1 MNENKMNARMMAVMN
16 DLAKNA
22 DNAAYVKETAE
33 DFLGDLFCDY
43 LKNGA
48 RAMFCMTDK
57 GPAYILD
64 TEYGSYSVPFV
75 VLNKKLAA
83 ALNSPASTMI
93 EDEKKKRIN
102 DVTDNTSI
110 VDEPDDFIDVDGNC
124 ENTFSDIK
132 AGAAET
138 VHYDNAMPQEEAAHF
153 VAPKNE
159 VNVND
164 DVLSDTND
172 VKTESELTTEN
183 NAVNGEAQM
192 PEETDIYKDLQPEE
206 TNTHSD
212 VPDVGETET
221 VSFEKNTP
229 EESTTFNDTA
239 NNIASFKEE
248 LAADDDFTDDDEEN
262 ERYMPSFEISSSEKM
277 QTGVSHQAD
286 SQVSIESNDN
296 QANEE
301 HVNND
306 DANDM
311 PVADAVATPPAPKK
325 KGFFGF
331 GRHQQETVNA
341 TPSETAQPTH
351 TVKKF
356 AGIGE
361 ALTHP
366 GENTFKFK
374 DDKGELF
381 KHTHNLTVTMKYNT
395 DAIVGKYK
403 VEFWPTWLQ
412 MGMGAN
418 GQTYAECLVRISDDK
433 GTEMIAITDRTNK
446 EFSYKF
452 HGTAYTFKMVGVWD
466 SGMLTTHVSIDNDSK
481 YKLIDDFKR
490 EEPKH
495 LTSNFLEQ
503 FESIE
508 RGQPQYFIVPL
519 RADNRGEAKIPI
531 IGIVKD
537 GNNKYILARLNDNT
551 CQYTHNNKTR
561 EISGH
566 WENGRFHISII

>member
-83 ALNSPASTMI
+83 ALSSPANTMI

-102 DVTDNTSI
+102 DVTYSASI
-110 VDEPDDFIDVDGNC
+110 VDEPDDFIDVSGNC

-132 AGAAET
+132 TGAAET
-138 VHYDNAMPQEEAAHF
+138 VHCDSVMPQEEAAHF
-153 VAPKNE
+153 VAPKNGI
-159 VNVND
+159 NVND
-164 DVLSDTND
+164 DILSDTKD
-172 VKTESELTTEN
+172 VKIESELTTEN
-183 NAVNGEAQM
+183 NEINDEMQTS
-192 PEETDIYKDLQPEE
+192 EETDIYKDVQQEE
-206 TNTHSD
+206 ANTHSD
-212 VPDVGETET
+212 VPDVDETEAI
-221 VSFEKNTP
+221 SFEKNTP
-229 EESTTFNDTA
+229 EENTVLNDAA
-239 NNIASFKEE
+239 NNIASFREE
-248 LAADDDFTDDDEEN
+248 LAAGDEFMDDEEEN
-262 ERYMPSFEISSSEKM
+262 ESYTPSFEISSSKKTQED
-277 QTGVSHQAD
+277 VSYQSE
-286 SQVSIESNDN
+286 SQVNTES
-296 QANEE
+296 
-301 HVNND
+301 D
-306 DANDM
+306 DAKANKEHLNDT
-311 PVADAVATPPAPKK
+311 PAADAVVTPPAPKK

-331 GRHQQETVNA
+331 GRHQHESVNVTSPET
-341 TPSETAQPTH
+341 EPTH
-351 TVKKF
+351 TAKKF
-356 AGIGE
+356 AGIGD
-361 ALTHP
+361 ALMHP
-366 GENTFKFK
+366 GENTFEFK

-452 HGTAYTFKMVGVWD
+452 QGTAYTFKMVGVWD

-490 EEPKH
+490 EEPKR

>member
-83 ALNSPASTMI
+83 ALSSPANTMI

-102 DVTDNTSI
+102 DVTYSASI
-110 VDEPDDFIDVDGNC
+110 VDEPDDFIDVSENC

-132 AGAAET
+132 TGAAET
-138 VHYDNAMPQEEAAHF
+138 VHCDSVMPQEEAAHF
-153 VAPKNE
+153 VAPKNGI
-159 VNVND
+159 NVND
-164 DVLSDTND
+164 DILSDTKD

-183 NAVNGEAQM
+183 NEINDETQTS
-192 PEETDIYKDLQPEE
+192 EETDIYKDVQQEE
-206 TNTHSD
+206 ANTHSD
-212 VPDVGETET
+212 VPDVDETEA

-229 EESTTFNDTA
+229 EENTALNDAA
-239 NNIASFKEE
+239 NNIASFREE
-248 LAADDDFTDDDEEN
+248 LAAGDEFADDEEEN
-262 ERYMPSFEISSSEKM
+262 ESYTPSFEISSSTK
-277 QTGVSHQAD
+277 TQAD
-286 SQVSIESNDN
+286 VSYQSESQVNTES
-296 QANEE
+296 
-301 HVNND
+301 D
-306 DANDM
+306 DAKANKEHLNDT
-311 PVADAVATPPAPKK
+311 PAADAVVTPPAPKK

-331 GRHQQETVNA
+331 GRHQHESVNTASPET
-341 TPSETAQPTH
+341 EPTH
-351 TVKKF
+351 TAKKF
-356 AGIGE
+356 AGIGD
-361 ALTHP
+361 ALMHS
-366 GENTFKFK
+366 GENTFEFK

-452 HGTAYTFKMVGVWD
+452 QGTAYTFKMVGVWD

>member
-83 ALNSPASTMI
+83 ALSSPASTMI

-102 DVTDNTSI
+102 DVTYNASI
-110 VDEPDDFIDVDGNC
+110 VDEPDDFIDVGGNC

-132 AGAAET
+132 TGAAET
-138 VHYDNAMPQEEAAHF
+138 VHCDSVMPQEEAAHF
-153 VAPKNE
+153 VAPKNGI
-159 VNVND
+159 NVND
-164 DVLSDTND
+164 DILSDTKD
-172 VKTESELTTEN
+172 VKIESELTTEN
-183 NAVNGEAQM
+183 NEINDETQTS
-192 PEETDIYKDLQPEE
+192 EETDIYKDVQQEE
-206 TNTHSD
+206 DNTHSD
-212 VPDVGETET
+212 VPDVDEPEA

-229 EESTTFNDTA
+229 EENTVLNDAA
-239 NNIASFKEE
+239 NNIASFREE
-248 LAADDDFTDDDEEN
+248 LASGDEFMDDEEEN
-262 ERYMPSFEISSSEKM
+262 EGYTPSFEISSSKK
-277 QTGVSHQAD
+277 TQAD
-286 SQVSIESNDN
+286 VSYQSESQVNTES
-296 QANEE
+296 
-301 HVNND
+301 D
-306 DANDM
+306 DAKANKEHLNDT
-311 PVADAVATPPAPKK
+311 PAAGAVVTPPAPKK

-331 GRHQQETVNA
+331 GRHQHESVNA
-341 TPSETAQPTH
+341 ASPETEPTH
-351 TVKKF
+351 TAKKF
-356 AGIGE
+356 AGIGD
-361 ALTHP
+361 ALMHP
-366 GENTFKFK
+366 GENTFEFK

-452 HGTAYTFKMVGVWD
+452 QGTAYTFKMVGVWD

-490 EEPKH
+490 EEPRH

>member
-1 MNENKMNARMMAVMN
+1 MNENKMNARMMAIMN

-93 EDEKKKRIN
+93 ESEKKKRIN
-102 DVTDNTSI
+102 DVTYNTSI
-110 VDEPDDFIDVDGNC
+110 VDEQDDFIDVGENC
-124 ENTFSDIK
+124 EDAFNDVKI
-132 AGAAET
+132 GAAET
-138 VHYDNAMPQEEAAHF
+138 VHYDNVVLQDEAAHF
-153 VAPKNE
+153 GEQKGKAETDNNVSPDTKDVKVECEVTPEYNEINNEIKTSEESVIYKNVQSEE
-159 VNVND
+159 VNIH
-164 DVLSDTND
+164 SDSPNVDGPETVTIEENMP
-172 VKTESELTTEN
+172 EENTTLN
-183 NAVNGEAQM
+183 NAV
-192 PEETDIYKDLQPEE
+192 
-206 TNTHSD
+206 
-212 VPDVGETET
+212 
-221 VSFEKNTP
+221 
-229 EESTTFNDTA
+229 
-239 NNIASFKEE
+239 NNIASFREE
-248 LAADDDFTDDDEEN
+248 LSASDEFTDEDDEN
-262 ERYMPSFEISSSEKM
+262 ESYTPSFEASLSENM
-277 QTGVSHQAD
+277 QAD
-286 SQVSIESNDN
+286 VNNQSEPEVNIMSNDVKE
-296 QANEE
+296 NEE
-301 HVNND
+301 H
-306 DANDM
+306 ANDT
-311 PVADAVATPPAPKK
+311 PVADSIVTPPAPKK

-331 GRHQQETVNA
+331 GRHQQEMVN
-341 TPSETAQPTH
+341 TMPSETAQLNH
-351 TVKKF
+351 MAKKF
-356 AGIGE
+356 AGIGD
-361 ALTHP
+361 ALTHS
-366 GENTFKFK
+366 GENTFEFK
-374 DDKGELF
+374 NDKGELF

-412 MGMGAN
+412 IGMGAN

>member
-1 MNENKMNARMMAVMN
+1 
-16 DLAKNA
+16 
-22 DNAAYVKETAE
+22 
-33 DFLGDLFCDY
+33 
-43 LKNGA
+43 
-48 RAMFCMTDK
+48 MFCMTDK

-83 ALNSPASTMI
+83 ALSSPASTMI

-102 DVTDNTSI
+102 DVTYNASI
-110 VDEPDDFIDVDGNC
+110 VDEPDDFIDVGGNC

-132 AGAAET
+132 TGAAET
-138 VHYDNAMPQEEAAHF
+138 VHCDSVMPQEEAAHF
-153 VAPKNE
+153 VAPKNGI
-159 VNVND
+159 NVND
-164 DVLSDTND
+164 DILSDTKD
-172 VKTESELTTEN
+172 VKIESELTTEN
-183 NAVNGEAQM
+183 NEINDETQTS
-192 PEETDIYKDLQPEE
+192 EETDIYKDVQQEE
-206 TNTHSD
+206 DNTHSD
-212 VPDVGETET
+212 VPDVDETEA

-229 EESTTFNDTA
+229 EENTVLNDAA
-239 NNIASFKEE
+239 NNIASFREE
-248 LAADDDFTDDDEEN
+248 LAAGDEFADDDEEN
-262 ERYMPSFEISSSEKM
+262 ESYTPSFEISSSKK
-277 QTGVSHQAD
+277 TQAD
-286 SQVSIESNDN
+286 VSYQSESQVNTES
-296 QANEE
+296 
-301 HVNND
+301 D
-306 DANDM
+306 DAKANKEHLNDT
-311 PVADAVATPPAPKK
+311 PAADAVVTPPAPKK

-331 GRHQQETVNA
+331 GRHQHESVNA
-341 TPSETAQPTH
+341 ASPETEPTH
-351 TVKKF
+351 TAKKF
-356 AGIGE
+356 AGIGD
-361 ALTHP
+361 ALMHP
-366 GENTFKFK
+366 GENTFEFK

-452 HGTAYTFKMVGVWD
+452 QGTAYTFKMVGVWD

-490 EEPKH
+490 EEPKR